1 MLMRAEDKITLLING
16 TAHDDWMRYEVD
28 SDLFIPADAWS
39 LELGLAGGQVPPKLS
54 EGTAIRLMLGG
65 DVVLSGVLDCVAE
78 RIDRQQHSFS
88 LRGRDGAGIL
98 VDCSAPIFTTKQ
110 ATLAEVV
117 KTIVNELGVRNV
129 RIAAESSFRADKV
142 NIEPGD
148 TAWDALQHAAEA
160 AGLWPWFEPDG
171 TLVVGGP
178 DYSAPVVGTL
188 ILGGGD
194 LSADQQ
200 PLESLSVTRDLARR
214 VSQITVL
221 GQTHGGNDEG
231 KNALKATVKDPAVNG
246 YRPKIV
252 IDHEAD
258 TPGIAQT
265 RARKLLADS
274 RLAAFTAEAAVTGH
288 RAPNGKPWA
297 PGMRVHVVS
306 ARHQLDQILF
316 CTARKI
322 SGGRGQPSV
331 THLTLKEDALWI
343 PDAHPHKRKH
353 RRGKNDSNGQILN
366 IPGYQQ

>member
-1 MLMRAEDKITLLING
+1 MLMRDEEKITLLIDG
-16 TAHDDWMRYEVD
+16 KAHDDWTRYEVD

-39 LELGLAGGQVPPKLS
+39 LELGLAAGQVPPTLS
-54 EGTAIRLMLGG
+54 EGTAIRLMLGS
-65 DVVLSGVLDCVAE
+65 DVVLSGVLDCVSE
-78 RIDRQQHSFS
+78 PISRSQHNFA

-98 VDCSAPIFTTKQ
+98 VDCSAPIFTSKQ
-110 ATLAEVV
+110 AALAEVV
-117 KTIVNELGVRNV
+117 SSIVKPLGVRQI
-129 RIAAESSFRADKV
+129 RIAAESAARADKV

-178 DYSAPVVGTL
+178 DYSAPIVGTL
-188 ILGGGD
+188 ILGGGA
-194 LSADQQ
+194 LAAGQQ
-200 PLESLSVTRDLARR
+200 PLESLNVIRDLARR

-231 KNALKATVKDPAVNG
+231 KNALKVTVKDAAINT

-258 TPGIAQT
+258 NAGIAQT
-265 RARKLLADS
+265 RGRKLLADS
-274 RLAAFTAEAAVTGH
+274 RLAAFTAEAIVTGH

-297 PGMRVHVVS
+297 PGMRVHVIS
-306 ARHQLDQILF
+306 APHRLDKVLF
-316 CTARKI
+316 CTARKMN
-322 SGGRGQPSV
+322 GGRGQPSI
-331 THLTLKEDALWI
+331 THLTLKEDGVWI

-353 RRGKNDSNGQILN
+353 RRGKNSSSPEVLT
-366 IPGYQQ
+366 IPGYE